1 MMHNDNIKIGD
12 NMKNKKGFTL
22 VELLAVI
29 VILGIIM
36 TIATTSVIKSIN
48 DSKEKAKYIAAKEIV
63 EIAEAYFAANS
74 SATSVTISDLRSDY
88 LESDATN
95 PRTGENDWSS
105 DNDSDQIVCRDI
117 TQKDVDSGYAD
128 AIRTYSKQ
136 SDYKN
141 NYNGYEFD
149 GYWYGTDGHCR

>member
-36 TIATTSVIKSIN
+36 TIATTSVIKNIN

-74 SATSVTISDLRSDY
+74 SATYVTIRDLSDY

-95 PRTGENDWSS
+95 PATGENDLLNNGTNQKVCKSTSYSS
-105 DNDSDQIVCRDI
+105 SNQN
-117 TQKDVDSGYAD
+117 GY
-128 AIRTYSKQ
+128 IS
-136 SDYKN
+136 S
-141 NYNGYEFD
+141 NGYEFD
-149 GYWYGTDGHCR
+149 GYWYGTDGHCKP